1 MRYRSPL
8 PFSTYAPASRMSS
21 HINSG
26 RDARWVASTDELAV
40 VIAMDTS
47 LAKVSLLIVGAAR
60 TPIEDCRFPTPAHS
74 VRNFEVAREANFGA
88 GGVCRR
94 PCHVLWSGI
103 VLQLWWV
110 VNTRVTT
117 SQRPQNRKGEPAR
130 TLLNTLLNAASPGP
144 SPQPKR

>member
-26 RDARWVASTDELAV
+26 RDARWVASTDALAA

-47 LAKVSLLIVGAAR
+47 LAKFPIDCLGRRERRFR
-60 TPIEDCRFPTPAHS
+60 TADFQLRLT
-74 VRNFEVAREANFGA
+74 VLYNFEVAREATFGA

-94 PCHVLWSGI
+94 PCHVLWSG
-103 VLQLWWV
+103 
-110 VNTRVTT
+110 
-117 SQRPQNRKGEPAR
+117 
-130 TLLNTLLNAASPGP
+130 
-144 SPQPKR
+144 